1 MRENQDL
8 DGPSII
14 NNINKK
20 INKIVIMLHGYG
32 SNGNDLIQI
41 AKIIENSLDKTSFF
55 APDAPYKSKNFN
67 GYMWFEV
74 YPNGIPFSDATDE
87 QKSQIMKDFHNSCA
101 LIKNFIYK
109 VSKKYNVE
117 LNRIFLLGFS
127 QGSMMSLEVGTSLKE
142 SIGGIIS
149 LSGRIWGKNFNNII
163 RKKCPILIVHGSQD
177 QIIKPFRY
185 EETYDILN
193 KSNFKIEKK
202 LINNMGHNINDEVIN
217 ILTNFIKYY

>member
-1 MRENQDL
+1 MKFTKVTNQL
-8 DGPSII
+8 YKFP
-14 NNINKK
+14 KK
-20 INKIVIMLHGYG
+20 IVQTPYMKLLFTPKEVYNNLVLKVEFTDFTTNQIMQQCLQTIVDHELECY
-32 SNGNDLIQI
+32 NQI
-41 AKIIENSLDKTSFF
+41 KQHLENNCEPFVWDFTYHPNLNIIEN
-55 APDAPYKSKNFN
+55 
-67 GYMWFEV
+67 
-74 YPNGIPFSDATDE
+74 
-87 QKSQIMKDFHNSCA
+87 
-101 LIKNFIYK
+101 
-109 VSKKYNVE
+109 
-117 LNRIFLLGFS
+117 GFS